1 MKLRIAAAGV
11 GLAAMSLIPATH
23 AFGVGSP
30 ITRQQAICIAKSHQI
45 DAVHAAL
52 GNIPPQAAATRARLQ
67 TKFDN
72 LAAYIAANC

>member
-1 MKLRIAAAGV
+1 MKLRLAAAGV
-11 GLAAMSLIPATH
+11 GLAALSIIPATG
-23 AFGVGSP
+23 AFGASSP

-52 GNIPPQAAATRARLQ
+52 GNIPPEAAATRARLQ
-67 TKFDN
+67 AKFDS